1 MIPAGIIRPGAVDIT
16 LAGRAHQPMILPK
29 GVAVPHDPN
38 RKQPA
43 GQRRTLASKLAVA
56 ALAAATLAA
65 VTVACPAPRAE
76 AAAVSIATIQGT
88 SSSSPLAGTTV
99 TTTGFVTAA
108 YATGGLNGYFL
119 QSAGTGGAV
128 DPRTHRAS
136 DGIFVYLA
144 GTPLSARIGDYL
156 QVSGLVSEFGGLTQ
170 LSPPSAGSIVRLD
183 STGTTPPAPATTDYP
198 ATDGDRESLEGMLV
212 EPRGDFTV
220 TGLQSSAQ
228 FGQIELAAGT
238 VPLVAPTSVGAVGSA
253 EYAAT
258 AANNRARAVWLD
270 DGASTSF
277 TSAAGSSKP
286 LPYLSN
292 PVRVGASV
300 TFTHPVVLDYRNS
313 AWRFQ
318 PVNEVTGANEAT
330 ASPARFGA
338 TRTPAPADVGGSIRL
353 GTFNVLNFFPT
364 TGDERTGCTYFT
376 DRAGSPVTVNNSDAA
391 GCGVRGAATRAH
403 FLQQQSKI
411 VSAIL
416 ALGADIVSLE
426 EIENSAKLGMPR
438 DHALGVLVDALN
450 AADRR
455 ADWRFVPSPAVVPAL
470 VDEDLIRTGFVYR
483 SSVAEPVGET
493 SILIGSAP
501 FGNAREPDA
510 QAFRPA
516 YATDD
521 ETFLVVSNHFKSKSG
536 TDATG
541 DNADTGQ
548 GAFNGDRTR
557 QALALLDFAK
567 TVSTETG
574 TDRVFLVGDFNALSH
589 EDPVLAIVAAG
600 FTDLGAG
607 TGKASYSFSGE
618 SGSIDHLF
626 ASAAA
631 GALVTGTDI
640 WNINSVEAPVRQY
653 SAANANVSTFVNPKD
668 PFRSSDHD
676 PLVVGLALPTHTPPT
691 IPNVPTGASR

>member
-1 MIPAGIIRPGAVDIT
+1 M
-16 LAGRAHQPMILPK
+16 
-29 GVAVPHDPN
+29 PHDPHQK
-38 RKQPA
+38 RPA
-43 GQRRTLASKLAVA
+43 GLRLKLSNKVAVA
-56 ALAAATLAA
+56 TVALATLTA
-65 VTVACPAPRAE
+65 VNLVSPMPRAE
-76 AAAVSIATIQGT
+76 AASVSIATIQGT
-88 SSSSPLAGTTV
+88 SASSPFVGSSV

-119 QSAGTGGAV
+119 QSAGTGGVV

-170 LSPPSAGSIVRLD
+170 LSPPTAGAIVPLD
-183 STGTTPPAPATTDYP
+183 PTGVTPPLPAATKYP
-198 ATDGDRESLEGMLV
+198 ATDSDRESLEGMLIQ
-212 EPRGDFTV
+212 PAGDFTV

-228 FGQIELAAGT
+228 YGQIELAAGT
-238 VPLVAPTSVGAVGSA
+238 VPLAAPASVAAVGSA

-258 AANNRARAVWLD
+258 VSNNRARAVWLD
-270 DGASTSF
+270 DGATTSF
-277 TSAAGSSKP
+277 TSAAGSAKP
-286 LPYLSN
+286 LPYLSG
-292 PVRVGASV
+292 PVRVGAPV

-318 PVNEVTGANEAT
+318 PTTEVTGANEAT
-330 ASPARFGA
+330 ASPARFGS
-338 TRTPAPADVGGSIRL
+338 TRTAAPTDVGGSIRL

-364 TGDERTGCTYFT
+364 TGDERSGCTYFS
-376 DRAGSPVTVNNSDAA
+376 DRAGSPVTVNNSDAP

-455 ADWRFVPSPAVVPAL
+455 ADWRFVPSPAAVPAL
-470 VDEDLIRTGFVYR
+470 ADEDLIRTGFVYR
-483 SSVAEPVGET
+483 SSVAEPVGPT

-501 FGNAREPDA
+501 FDNAREPDA
-510 QAFRPA
+510 QAFRPV
-516 YATDD
+516 YATAE

-536 TDATG
+536 SEAKG
-541 DNADTGQ
+541 DNVDTGQ

-557 QALALLDFAK
+557 QALALLDFTK
-567 TVSTETG
+567 TVSRASG

-589 EDPVLAIVAAG
+589 EDPVLAIMAAG
-600 FTDLGAG
+600 FADLGAG

-618 SGSIDHLF
+618 SGSIDHIF
-626 ASAAA
+626 ASAEAQ
-631 GALVTGTDI
+631 ALVTGTDI

-676 PLVVGLALPTHTPPT
+676 PLVVGLALPQHTPPT
-691 IPNVPTGASR
+691 IPNPPAGESR

>member
-1 MIPAGIIRPGAVDIT
+1 M
-16 LAGRAHQPMILPK
+16 
-29 GVAVPHDPN
+29 PHDPYQK
-38 RKQPA
+38 RPS
-43 GQRRTLASKLAVA
+43 GLHLVLCSKVAVTTVALVALTAVA
-56 ALAAATLAA
+56 L
-65 VTVACPAPRAE
+65 VAPAPPAE
-76 AAAVSIATIQGT
+76 AASVSIATIQGT
-88 SSSSPLAGTTV
+88 SASSPLVGSSV

-119 QSAGTGGAV
+119 QSAGTGGAI

-136 DGIFVYLA
+136 DGLFVYLA

-170 LSPPSAGSIVRLD
+170 LSPPTAGSIVPLD
-183 STGTTPPAPATTDYP
+183 PTGVAAPLPAATKYPGTDS
-198 ATDGDRESLEGMLV
+198 DRESLEGMLIQ
-212 EPRGDFTV
+212 PAGDFTV
-220 TGLQSSAQ
+220 TGLQSAAQ
-228 FGQIELAAGT
+228 YGQIELAAGT
-238 VPLVAPTSVGAVGSA
+238 VPLAAPTSVGAVGSA

-258 AANNRARAVWLD
+258 ASNNRARAVWLD
-270 DGASTSF
+270 DGATTSF
-277 TSAAGSSKP
+277 TSASGSAKP
-286 LPYLSN
+286 LPYLSG
-292 PVRVGASV
+292 PARVGAPV
-300 TFTHPVVLDYRNS
+300 TFTRPVVLDYRNS

-318 PVNEVTGANEAT
+318 PTTEVTGTNEAT
-330 ASPARFGA
+330 TSPARFGA
-338 TRTPAPADVGGSIRL
+338 TRTAAPTDVGGSIRL

-364 TGDERTGCTYFT
+364 TGDERSGCTYFS
-376 DRAGSPVTVNNSDAA
+376 DRAGSPVTVNNSDAP

-450 AADRR
+450 AADRP
-455 ADWRFVPSPAVVPAL
+455 ADWRFVPSPAAVPAL
-470 VDEDLIRTGFVYR
+470 ADEDVIRTGFIYR
-483 SSVAEPVGET
+483 SSVAEPVGPT
-493 SILIGSAP
+493 SILVGSAP
-501 FGNAREPDA
+501 FDNAREPDA
-510 QAFRPA
+510 QAFRPV
-516 YATDD
+516 YATGA

-536 TDATG
+536 PDATG
-541 DNADTGQ
+541 DNVDTGQ

-567 TVSTETG
+567 TVSRASG

-600 FTDLGAG
+600 FADLGAG

-618 SGSIDHLF
+618 SGSIDHIF
-626 ASAAA
+626 ASVEAK
-631 GALVTGTDI
+631 ALVTGTDI

-676 PLVVGLALPTHTPPT
+676 PLVVGLALPQHTPPT
-691 IPNVPTGASR
+691 IPNPPTGESR